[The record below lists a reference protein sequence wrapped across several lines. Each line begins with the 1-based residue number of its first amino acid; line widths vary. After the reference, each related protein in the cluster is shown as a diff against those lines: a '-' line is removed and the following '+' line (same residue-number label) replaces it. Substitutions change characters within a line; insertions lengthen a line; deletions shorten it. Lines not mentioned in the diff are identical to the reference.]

1 MKYISAE
8 KEIQLLRR
16 LKGFDFIGAG
26 GARMVFEVDDFMK
39 KLLELDND
47 KDYVIKVA
55 MGQGGMLQNM
65 AEVNAYNEWSNYNFL
80 AKIYQAGRYCLIMEA
95 VETDD
100 YSDLADGIYSFD
112 TRYEGA
118 DDYAECYDVEL
129 TDRDNKAVDTIG
141 RLADIFGCTTDNG
154 QIGWTKDGDCVAYDY
169 GFYSE
174 KGCDSQTSPLRD
186 ICYNEAIRNDYLSGL
201 ICILFEEGALLK
213 AFDEEIDQSLQA
225 LERET
230 INDYYRSDEE
240 SYEEA

>member
-1 MKYISAE
+1 MEYISAE

-47 KDYVIKVA
+47 KNYVIKVA

-65 AEVNAYNEWSNYNFL
+65 AEVNAYINWSAYDFL

-95 VETDD
+95 VEVDD
-100 YSDLADGIYSFD
+100 YSDLAEEICSFE
-112 TRYEGA
+112 TRYEDA
-118 DDYAECYDVEL
+118 DDYVECYNVEL
-129 TDRDNKAVDTIG
+129 TERDEKAVNTIG
-141 RLADIFGCTTDNG
+141 RLADIFGRTSDNG
-154 QIGWTKDGDCVAYDY
+154 QIGWTEDGRCVAYDY
-169 GFYSE
+169 GFYSA

-186 ICYNEAIRNDYLSGL
+186 ICYDEAIRNDYLSGL
-201 ICILFEEGALLK
+201 VCILFEEGALLE
-213 AFDEEIDQSLQA
+213 AFDKEVDQSLQA

-230 INDYYRSDEE
+230 INDYYCSDEE